1 MRIDVLTLFPDMFA
15 GVLGASIL
23 RRAAVPIAD
32 PAAPDDPARVRPPV
46 VSYHLHDTRAWSD
59 DARHRKVDASPY
71 GGGPGMV
78 MRCQP
83 IWDAVRAV
91 EAMDATPPT
100 RVLLTPKGRP
110 LTQRLAEGL
119 ATRPRLLL
127 IAGHYEGLDQ
137 RVIDRLHATPPFT
150 LSAPPFTPSAPPA
163 AADVNPSTQSFDGN
177 GATGA
182 VGAVGDDHLLEIS
195 VGDYVLSGGELP
207 AMTLI
212 DAVVRLLPGA
222 LGHADSA
229 REDSFSPGADR
240 LLDHPHYTR
249 PPEWAGLAVPEVLT
263 GGDHAAVAAWRR
275 EAALA
280 TTRRVRPDLLAP
292 AGVAASPHP
301 GPALTV
307 VLRDAAEADLPAI
320 MSLHRAAFGHDG
332 AADATR
338 ALTENGDDPISL
350 VAELAGRVV
359 AHAVLSVVKL
369 ESEPALRGLLA
380 LGPVSVEPSLQRRG
394 MGSALVREAIRQ
406 CHDARVQR
414 LFTVGGR
421 AFFARFGFVP
431 AAEQGFTADPGHTPL
446 GVLTVR
452 DTRPVEPGR
461 VRLHPAMKDLAWI

>member
-32 PAAPDDPARVRPPV
+32 PAAPDNPAGVRPPV
-46 VSYHLHDTRAWSD
+46 VGYHLHDIRAWSD

-83 IWDAVRAV
+83 IWAAVRAV
-91 EAMDATPPT
+91 ETMDATPPT
-100 RVLLTPKGRP
+100 RVLLTPKGRA
-110 LTQRLAEGL
+110 LTQRLAEEL

-137 RVIDRLHATPPFT
+137 RVIDRLHTTPPVTSTF
-150 LSAPPFTPSAPPA
+150 PDE
-163 AADVNPSTQSFDGN
+163 AADVNPLAQSSNGN
-177 GATGA
+177 GAA
-182 VGAVGDDHLLEIS
+182 DAVGDDHLLEIS

-229 REDSFSPGADR
+229 RDDSFSPGAGR

-280 TTRRVRPDLLAP
+280 TTRRVRPDLFAP
-292 AGVAASPHP
+292 AGMPGPGPGSPHS

-307 VLRDAAEADLPAI
+307 VLRDATEADLPAI
-320 MSLHRAAFGHDG
+320 VSLHRAAFGHNG
-332 AADATR
+332 AADAARTL
-338 ALTENGDDPISL
+338 AEGGDDPISL
-350 VAELAGRVV
+350 VAEAAGRVV
-359 AHAVLSVVKL
+359 GHAVLSVVTL
-369 ESEPALRGLLA
+369 NSEPALRGLLA

-394 MGSALVREAIRQ
+394 IGSALVREAIRQ
-406 CHDARVQR
+406 CHDARVSR
-414 LFTVGGR
+414 LFTAGDP
-421 AFFARFGFVP
+421 AFFTRFGFVP
-431 AAEQGFTADPGHTPL
+431 AAEQGFTADPGDAPL

-461 VRLHPAMKDLAWI
+461 VRLQDALHRFAAGERGSK